1 MNNPRTTVSCHHRQ
15 RRHLSTV
22 LKSKEIYDCVVVGA
36 GSAGCII
43 ANRLSEDRDSQ
54 VLLMEAGPED
64 KSWKFHMPAALMYTL
79 TDPAYNWCYYTTP
92 QKHMDNRQ
100 MYWPRGKVWGGSSS
114 ENAMVYIRGHPC
126 DFDRWEAEGA
136 TGWSFADCLPYFKK
150 STTHELGEDEYRGGS
165 GLQHVSQGTSGNPLH
180 EVFIKAGIQAGY
192 PFTKDVNG
200 YQQEGFGYFDMT
212 IQKGIRSSTS
222 TCYLRPAL
230 YRENFSIRSNVLT
243 TKILFEG
250 KRAIGVEYIQYG
262 ELMKVYAKREV
273 ILCSGSINSPQI
285 LLLSGVGNADDLGKL
300 DIPLVHHLPGVGQ
313 NLQDHLEVY
322 VQHKCTKPLT
332 LYTHQWKFPVTMIRT
347 GIEWFL
353 TQTGIAATTH
363 LESGGFIRS
372 RPGVP
377 HPDIQFHFLPS
388 VIIDHGQK
396 MGDCHAFQVHV
407 GTMRPTSRG
416 TLTLASR
423 DPTHQPFVD
432 PNYLATEEDRED
444 LRTCIRLTREI
455 FAQRAFDVYR
465 GPEMQ
470 PGSRVQSDQEID
482 AFVRAKGDS
491 AYHPSCTCKMGQ
503 PSDTLAVVDP
513 KCQVIGLEGL
523 RVVDASIM
531 PSVASGNLNAPTI
544 MLAEKAADIIRGK
557 PPLPKSNAPVWKP
570 QTLKTQR

>member
-1 MNNPRTTVSCHHRQ
+1 MSCHHRQ
-15 RRHLSTV
+15 KRHLSTV
-22 LKSKEIYDCVVVGA
+22 VKSKEIYDYVVVGA
-36 GSAGCII
+36 GSAGCIV
-43 ANRLSEDRDSQ
+43 ANRLSEDGDSQ

-114 ENAMVYIRGHPC
+114 HNAMVYIRGHPY

-136 TGWSFADCLPYFKK
+136 TGWSYADCLPYFKK
-150 STTHELGEDEYRGGS
+150 STSHELGEDEYRGGT
-165 GLQHVSQGTSGNPLH
+165 GLQQVSQGTSGNPLH
-180 EVFIKAGIQAGY
+180 DVFIKAGMQTGY
-192 PFTKDVNG
+192 SFTKDVNG

-212 IQKGIRSSTS
+212 INKGIRSSTS
-222 TCYLRPAL
+222 TCFLRTAL
-230 YRENFSIRSNVLT
+230 YRDNFTVRSNAVT
-243 TKILFEG
+243 SKILFDG
-250 KRAIGVEYIQYG
+250 KRAIGVEYIQHG
-262 ELMKVYAKREV
+262 ESKKVYAEREV
-273 ILCSGSINSPQI
+273 ILSGGSINSPQI
-285 LLLSGVGNADDLGKL
+285 LLLSGIGNADDLGKL

-322 VQHKCTKPLT
+322 VQHKCTQPLT

-353 TQTGIAATTH
+353 SQTGTAATTH
-363 LESGGFIRS
+363 LESGGFTRS
-372 RPGVP
+372 RPDVP

-388 VIIDHGQK
+388 VVIDHGQK

-416 TLTLASR
+416 SLTLASQ
-423 DPTHQPFVD
+423 DPTAHPLLD
-432 PNYLATEEDRED
+432 PNYLDTEDDRQD
-444 LRTCIRLTREI
+444 LRACIRQTREI
-455 FAQRAFDVYR
+455 FAQRAFDLFR

-470 PGSRVQSDQEID
+470 PGAGAQSDRDID

-491 AYHPSCTCKMGQ
+491 AYHPSCTCKIGQ
-503 PSDTLAVVDP
+503 PSDPMAVVDP
-513 KCQVIGLEGL
+513 TCSVIGLQGL
-523 RVVDASIM
+523 RVVDSAIM
-531 PSVASGNLNAPTI
+531 PSIASGNLNAATI
-544 MLAEKAADIIRGK
+544 MLAEKAADIVRGK

-570 QTLKTQR
+570 QTLPR